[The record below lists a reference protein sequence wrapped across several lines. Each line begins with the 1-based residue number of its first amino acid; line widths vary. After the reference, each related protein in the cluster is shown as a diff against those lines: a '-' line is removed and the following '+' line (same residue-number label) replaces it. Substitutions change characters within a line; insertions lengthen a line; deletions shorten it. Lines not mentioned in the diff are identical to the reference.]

1 MTAPLDLLAPHC
13 QDLVADILR
22 TIGQARLDAEVQG
35 REVWQ
40 RELEWARQ
48 AVVSPPLGHEPKRI
62 KARTVEQRLGD
73 LEKRVANR
81 FGEAGAEIVEENR
94 R

>member
-1 MTAPLDLLAPHC
+1 MDTER
-13 QDLVADILR
+13 IR
-22 TIGQARLDAEVQG
+22 RLTH
-35 REVWQ
+35 Q

-81 FGEAGAEIVEENR
+81 FGEAGAKIVEENR